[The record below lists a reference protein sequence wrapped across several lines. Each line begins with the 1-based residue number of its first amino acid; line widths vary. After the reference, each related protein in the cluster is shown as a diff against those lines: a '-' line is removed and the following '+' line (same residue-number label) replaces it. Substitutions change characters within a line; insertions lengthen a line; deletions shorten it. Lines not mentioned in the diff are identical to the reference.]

1 MTGSTRTPSRMR
13 HKSLESSVLR
23 KAHAEFGGRL
33 PGKGPHYGT
42 SPGSPPYRI
51 ETGQRGIRAKELRE
65 LLAEY
70 GACRGRIHLANRQS

>member
-1 MTGSTRTPSRMR
+1 MR

-51 ETGQRGIRAKELRE
+51 ETGQRGIRPKELRE
-65 LLAEY
+65 LLTEY
-70 GACRGRIHLANRQS
+70 GVFSGVQTRPNRTSWRLQQVSD